1 MADLI
6 TDCPTCQNKLTA
18 TTLSCNH
25 CGLQLQN
32 QFELSVFDYLTAD
45 QKTFLL
51 TFLKYQGNFRLL
63 QAELNISY
71 PTAKKKMQEL
81 LTALSLTEPTPL
93 ETEREVL
100 DMSQFHTDAT
110 SVEASEIIKCK
121 IKENG
126 GRILVSSARG
136 NTYEIRANLDG
147 KSFSCDA
154 LPINPPYEYTVFD
167 VMVKTMLEQGG
178 KALKGQGRNHRL
190 GEPHC
195 EVTTIVG
202 AIGKHYA
209 GKNEG
214 EWVFDPV
221 FVLAAVLEWADIAR
235 NGRGYLEL
243 TPSYLMKRKN
253 QNI

>member
-1 MADLI
+1 MSLFRKN
-6 TDCPTCQNKLTA
+6 TD
-18 TTLSCNH
+18 
-25 CGLQLQN
+25 
-32 QFELSVFDYLTAD
+32 SV
-45 QKTFLL
+45 K
-51 TFLKYQGNFRLL
+51 
-63 QAELNISY
+63 
-71 PTAKKKMQEL
+71 
-81 LTALSLTEPTPL
+81 
-93 ETEREVL
+93 
-100 DMSQFHTDAT
+100 
-110 SVEASEIIKCK
+110 ASEIIKYN
-121 IKENG
+121 IKKNG
-126 GRILVSSARG
+126 GRILVSSVRG

-167 VMVKTMLEQGG
+167 VMVETMLEQGG

-195 EVTTIVG
+195 EVTTLVG

-214 EWVFDPV
+214 EWVFDPI
-221 FVLAAVLEWADIAR
+221 FVLAAVLEWADIAH